1 MCFRRWRPGG
11 EVSRGRQGDRAAQT
25 GVGEGTS
32 ALGRARQTPGQGG
45 GTSDLGRPRRTPG
58 QGGGTSGRAPQ
69 ATAGAPGAQGARPQ
83 RPLRLDL
90 NPLLS
95 PEASVSNPYRP
106 ISALEPVTFGN
117 CRCANLSRTVLSMGP
132 GWVHWTRPPS
142 PLVPRSLGQGE
153 ELGWLLKPGP
163 GEGAEGAAAGGSS
176 ALRGLG
182 GGPRALRRQVFTGPC
197 SGRARPWGPS
207 ASGDTDPRPRR
218 SPAQSGVP
226 GLRCRPPSVQ
236 GLGRPQSSWPFPL
249 PHLPVRVPGAHTL
262 KGLAPRV
269 PLPGLLPHADAILA
283 LQGLGLGSAPWG
295 PRTSRPPRGGG
306 ASPPDNAG
314 DRQGRVEGD
323 FLSHVTREPP

>member
-1 MCFRRWRPGG
+1 MCFRRWRRGG

-32 ALGRARQTPGQGG
+32 ALGRARRTPGQGG
-45 GTSDLGRPRRTPG
+45 GTSALGRPRRTPG

-182 GGPRALRRQVFTGPC
+182 GGPRALRRQVFTGPLL
-197 SGRARPWGPS
+197 RAGQALGPIS
-207 ASGDTDPRPRR
+207 ERR
-218 SPAQSGVP
+218 H
-226 GLRCRPPSVQ
+226 
-236 GLGRPQSSWPFPL
+236 RPQ
-249 PHLPVRVPGAHTL
+249 
-262 KGLAPRV
+262 AP
-269 PLPGLLPHADAILA
+269 PLPGPER
-283 LQGLGLGSAPWG
+283 G
-295 PRTSRPPRGGG
+295 PRAQMQAPFCAGPGPASELLAFSSSPPSSEGARGPHPQGARPARAPPWAPPTRGRHPSSPGTGLRQRPVGTADKPATARRRRKPPRQRRRPSR
-306 ASPPDNAG
+306 ACRRRLP
-314 DRQGRVEGD
+314 
-323 FLSHVTREPP
+323 